1 MAEGDPAEEPSENN
15 PFANNPL
22 SGIPMFGDLARA
34 LSGQGPLNW
43 EAARQ
48 FAQLAATEGASE
60 SNVDPALR
68 FALADLARIVEPHVL
83 DVTGQN
89 VAGFEVSTTTP
100 GAWSQQALDAY
111 RPLFT
116 ELAVSLGKR
125 PATDDADDDD
135 TSDPM
140 MAMMA
145 GLSQMMA
152 PSMLGMAIGSMI
164 GRLGKRAF
172 GQYDLPIPRPAA
184 KSVALVPA
192 TIDAFAADWS
202 LPRDSMRLWV
212 LVHELTTHAVFSVA
226 HIREGLSDLV
236 RAHVGAFQPDPS
248 AVAEK
253 LSTLDMD
260 TDDPMQALQR
270 TLGDPEI
277 LLGAVRSPAQAALQ
291 PQLDAAMAAIIGYV
305 DHVVDTVTTRL
316 IGGDAGRISEAVRR
330 RRIETSPDDVF
341 VERLLGLHLTRQQVE
356 RGRAFITGVGERG
369 GNEAINKLLEV
380 PGSIP
385 TPAEIDAPGL
395 WLARLEID
403 TPHAPE

>member
-1 MAEGDPAEEPSENN
+1 MAEGDPADDPSENN

-22 SGIPMFGDLARA
+22 SGIPMFGDLAKA

-43 EAARQ
+43 DAARQ

-68 FALADLARIVEPHVL
+68 FALADLARIAEPHVL
-83 DVTGQN
+83 DVTGQD

-125 PATDDADDDD
+125 PAADTDDDD
-135 TSDPM
+135 DSSDPM

-305 DHVVDTVTTRL
+305 DHVVDAVTTRL
-316 IGGDAGRISEAVRR
+316 IGGDAQRVSEAVRR

-341 VERLLGLHLTRQQVE
+341 VERLLGLHLTRHQVE
-356 RGRAFITGVGERG
+356 RGRAFIAGVGERG
-369 GNEAINKLLEV
+369 GNEAINKLLDI

-385 TPAEIDAPGL
+385 TPNEIDAPGL

-403 TPHAPE
+403 T

>member
-1 MAEGDPAEEPSENN
+1 MAEGDPADDSSENN

-22 SGIPMFGDLARA
+22 SGIPMFADLARA

-43 EAARQ
+43 DAARQ

-68 FALADLARIVEPHVL
+68 FALADLARIAEPHVL
-83 DVTGQN
+83 DVTGHD
-89 VAGFEVSTTTP
+89 VSGYEVSTTTP

-125 PATDDADDDD
+125 PVGYDNEDEDAG
-135 TSDPM
+135 DPM

-164 GRLGKRAF
+164 GRLGRRAF
-172 GQYDLPIPRPAA
+172 GQYDLPIPRPMA

-192 TIDAFAADWS
+192 TIDQFAQDWS

-253 LSTLDMD
+253 LSTLDVD

-305 DHVVDTVTTRL
+305 DHAVDAVTTRL
-316 IGGDAGRISEAVRR
+316 IGGDALRISEAVRR

-356 RGRAFITGVGERG
+356 RGRAFIAGVGERG
-369 GNEAINKLLEV
+369 GNEAINQLLEI
-380 PGSIP
+380 PGSLP

-395 WLARLEID
+395 WLARLEI
-403 TPHAPE
+403 H